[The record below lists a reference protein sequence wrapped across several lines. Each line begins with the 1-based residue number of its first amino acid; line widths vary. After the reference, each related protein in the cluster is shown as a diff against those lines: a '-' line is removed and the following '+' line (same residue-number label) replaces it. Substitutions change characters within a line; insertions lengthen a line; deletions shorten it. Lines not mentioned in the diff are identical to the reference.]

1 MVSALLLL
9 STPNLYLTDHLRAHA
24 HLCLGVGLRNH
35 FLFNFQMFLLY
46 LHTGV
51 NSHRG
56 HLGTKNLCV
65 EVSDL
70 ISILVHAEA
79 QLPPW
84 YRAQK
89 G

>member
-1 MVSALLLL
+1 
-9 STPNLYLTDHLRAHA
+9 
-24 HLCLGVGLRNH
+24 
-35 FLFNFQMFLLY
+35 MFLLY

-89 G
+89 GSSLARDTSSKSGC

>member
-1 MVSALLLL
+1 MW
-9 STPNLYLTDHLRAHA
+9 
-24 HLCLGVGLRNH
+24 GLRIH

-70 ISILVHAEA
+70 INILVHAET

-89 G
+89 GWSLAGDTGKSIMSASACPGLT

>member
-9 STPNLYLTDHLRAHA
+9 STPYLYLTYHLRAHA
-24 HLCLGVGLRNH
+24 HLWGPRIH
-35 FLFNFQMFLLY
+35 LFNFQMFLLY